1 LEIRYSPH
9 AKKRLRERGI
19 SENQVR
25 LTLANPDKVSSADR
39 DRFIVRK
46 KMKQKS
52 LEVIY
57 VKENGKIIIRTYA
70 FGQFRR

>member
-1 LEIRYSPH
+1 MEIRYSPH

-19 SENQVR
+19 SENVVR

-57 VKENGKIIIRTYA
+57 VKENGKTIIRTYA